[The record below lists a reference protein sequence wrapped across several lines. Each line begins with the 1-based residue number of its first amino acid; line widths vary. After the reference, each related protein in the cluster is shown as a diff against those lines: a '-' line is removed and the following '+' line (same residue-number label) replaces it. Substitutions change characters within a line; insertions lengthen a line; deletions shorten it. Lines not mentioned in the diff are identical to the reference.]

1 MSAARLSY
9 CRLAGVQQCPALA
22 SSVPPFDGGGIMGS
36 VGMCVR
42 GARDRLFFSR
52 GLISSGFMKFVNNS
66 FNVREHHE
74 HS

>member
-36 VGMCVR
+36 VGMCVCV
-42 GARDRLFFSR
+42 GPETGCFFAVVF
-52 GLISSGFMKFVNNS
+52 IGFHEIREQFVQRS
-66 FNVREHHE
+66 
-74 HS
+74 